1 MMKKRI
7 LVLILSLL
15 TALGISAC
23 GKEDAAGKGSD
34 RDSKSESDIVSGS
47 GQDLQNNSFVD
58 DNNII
63 GQNSSDPDS
72 PLADW
77 YNGGDRT
84 VLEDTI
90 NNLFNDSGLSFFV
103 TIEEPDIIIYN
114 YQYTEQLDFSAYSQ
128 ENVQAGIEKNLKSSA
143 ETLIND
149 IKTYRTAYGIP
160 LSTIRMNYLNADG
173 TLIYSLDITEDFDT
187 SKLSD
192 TEGAYANL
200 QEWIDSEEA
209 ATTVETVNQTIASTG
224 LTFDLAADGNVLI
237 YQYYLPNDQFA
248 DLTEEQLNTFFDSM
262 VDSNS
267 STVGSVVDMFAN
279 EYGITVDAMRFTF
292 SYEDG
297 TELYRKDVDA
307 VQ

>member
-1 MMKKRI
+1 
-7 LVLILSLL
+7 
-15 TALGISAC
+15 
-23 GKEDAAGKGSD
+23 
-34 RDSKSESDIVSGS
+34 
-47 GQDLQNNSFVD
+47 
-58 DNNII
+58 
-63 GQNSSDPDS
+63 
-72 PLADW
+72 
-77 YNGGDRT
+77 
-84 VLEDTI
+84 
-90 NNLFNDSGLSFFV
+90 
-103 TIEEPDIIIYN
+103 
-114 YQYTEQLDFSAYSQ
+114 
-128 ENVQAGIEKNLKSSA
+128 
-143 ETLIND
+143 
-149 IKTYRTAYGIP
+149 
-160 LSTIRMNYLNADG
+160 MNYLNADG

-192 TEGAYANL
+192 TEGTYANL

-237 YQYYLPNDQFA
+237 YQYYLPNDKFA

-307 VQ
+307 AQ